1 MCGIFALLNVSN
13 RNILKEVVDY
23 SFQKLK
29 KRGPDFSKIDTY
41 SHPAYFT
48 LGFHR
53 LIINGVNNSANQPLN
68 KDNIYLICNGEIFN
82 FKELEK
88 LINVEL
94 TTGSDCEIIID
105 LYKKYGIEH
114 TLHLLDGEFA
124 FVLVDLNKNLVYSA
138 RDPYGVRPLFIW
150 KHSKLPLYGFAS
162 EAKGLNSLEDGKNIN
177 IQHVIPGSFI
187 EFNLQFL
194 NKNKYWQLNKVD
206 KYHSPCTSWNK
217 NVLLND
223 ALVKIREGLCNAVI
237 KRIENS
243 DRPIAFLLSGGLDSS
258 LVVAIANYYKK
269 SDKRL
274 NTYSIGLP
282 NSTDLKYAKIVS
294 EFCNTNH
301 VHVEVKEDEF
311 LDAIEEV
318 VVNIESYDTT
328 TVRASV
334 GNYLIAKYISKNS
347 DAKVILNGDGS
358 DELCGGYLYF
368 NECPSSVEFD
378 YECRRLL
385 RDIHMYDVLR
395 SDRSISSNGLEA
407 RCPFLDKEFVDS
419 YLSLSPE
426 LRNHNNHNKPEK
438 YLLKEAFRG
447 WLPNEVLNRRKE
459 AFSDGVS
466 SIERPWYSIIQES
479 NLHNDTKK
487 KLANYNEPKT
497 SEQKYYRHIY
507 DLNYPNL
514 HKLIPYFWMPRFVEA
529 EDCSARTLNVFKNL
543 HQT

>member
-29 KRGPDFSKIDTY
+29 KRGPDFSNIDTY
-41 SHPAYFT
+41 SKPAYFT

-53 LIINGVNNSANQPLN
+53 LTINGMNKSANQPLK

-94 TTGSDCEIIID
+94 KTGSDCEIIID
-105 LYKKYGIEH
+105 LYQKYGIEH

-124 FVLVDLNKNLVYSA
+124 FVLIDLNKNLIYSA

-162 EAKGLNSLEDGKNIN
+162 EVKGLNSLEDDKNIN

-187 EFNLQFL
+187 EFNLQYL

-269 SDKRL
+269 SDKKL

-282 NSTDLKYAKIVS
+282 NSTDLKYANLVS
-294 EFCNTNH
+294 NFCNTNH
-301 VHVEVKEDEF
+301 VHVEVSEDEF
-311 LDAIEEV
+311 LHAIEEV

-334 GNYLIAKYISKNS
+334 GNYLISKYISKNS

-447 WLPNEVLNRRKE
+447 WLPNEVLDRRKE

-479 NLHNDTKK
+479 NLYQDTKRK
-487 KLANYNEPKT
+487 VANYNEPKT